1 MTSNKKREIL
11 QELLIPVIA
20 VVLSLLIGGIII
32 ALLGFNPFDAY
43 GALIQGSMGSSKA
56 AGL

>member
-20 VVLSLLIGGIII
+20 VVLSLLIVS
-32 ALLGFNPFDAY
+32 ASTR
-43 GALIQGSMGSSKA
+43 SMHTVH
-56 AGL
+56 

>member
-32 ALLGFNPFDAY
+32 ALSASTRSTPTVR
-43 GALIQGSMGSSKA
+43 
-56 AGL
+56 